1 MRIGAFREVFDID
14 SLGCAFALC
23 GRARERLLVALCVRS
38 MVSSS
43 ELSAVVGFGFEVV
56 KNLLCELRREGLVG
70 HCRNSRGHVWWV
82 TEKGRDEVAERIR
95 EAREL
100 LGAFSRCI
108 D

>member
-1 MRIGAFREVFDID
+1 MRIEKFREVFDID
-14 SLGCAFALC
+14 SLGVGFALC
-23 GRARERLLVALCVRS
+23 GRARERLLLALCVRS
-38 MVSSS
+38 MVRSS

-82 TEKGRDEVAERIR
+82 TEKGRDEVADRIK

-100 LGAFSRCI
+100 LAAYSRRL